1 MIEQDD
7 AFHLTAVDVRRYE
20 FATAMRGYDRE
31 RVDQFRAQ
39 VADELERLAKANHDL
54 EEKARNFHEQLRA
67 FRDRDRALNEALISA
82 QELRGEMREQAE
94 REKELMLKEAQA
106 EAKWIIDSA
115 REESRLIKEEIDR
128 LERARRAYLAQI
140 KLFAERHLAEVAAA
154 EGQVPMS
161 DDHARPAK

>member
-1 MIEQDD
+1 METDD

-20 FATAMRGYDRE
+20 FATVMRGYDRA

-39 VADELERLAKANHDL
+39 VADEMERLAKSNQDL

-67 FRDRDRALNEALISA
+67 FRDRDRALNEALITA

-94 REKELMLKEAQA
+94 REKELLIKEAEA
-106 EAKWIIDSA
+106 EAKWIVDSA
-115 REESRLIKEEIDR
+115 REEARLLKEEIDR

-140 KLFAERHLAEVAAA
+140 KTFAERHIAEVIAA
-154 EGQVPMS
+154 EGQAPMT
-161 DDHARPAK
+161 DDRRPAK